1 MDWGQS
7 GSDPSLTPGT
17 EADAKAAVP
26 TLAPFWL
33 PGALPGSRV
42 PSREWQQR
50 GDSKRGRVWQ
60 DRGHTPTPAPNCS
73 THLAA
78 PPRTKSG
85 RWESPSEGGERE
97 HSHGNADGDGEWS
110 HSSSP
115 SGCPLPG
122 LGGFPAA
129 PGYKSPL
136 SERGT
141 GAAPARTRCPRATA
155 RPFRRDPEGSRR
167 DLHRHTLGTRYSTIP
182 CCRGMGKAGAMA
194 LSPCSATA
202 FPWDRTLGTGQVA
215 NRMGHK
221 ARCQRGVGLY
231 CETRRGQK

>member
-1 MDWGQS
+1 MQKPPSPPLHPS
-7 GSDPSLTPGT
+7 GFPVLSQAAACPAGNGSSVGT
-17 EADAKAAVP
+17 A
-26 TLAPFWL
+26 
-33 PGALPGSRV
+33 S
-42 PSREWQQR
+42 
-50 GDSKRGRVWQ
+50 GDECGRVGDTLPRQ
-60 DRGHTPTPAPNCS
+60 PQT
-73 THLAA
+73 AA
-78 PPRTKSG
+78 LTWLQPPRTKSG

-97 HSHGNADGDGEWS
+97 HSHGNVDGDREWS

-122 LGGFPAA
+122 LRGFPAA

-141 GAAPARTRCPRATA
+141 GAAPARTRCLRATA
-155 RPFRRDPEGSRR
+155 RPFRRDPEGPSR
-167 DLHRHTLGTRYSTIP
+167 DLHRHTLGTWYSTIP

-221 ARCQRGVGLY
+221 ARCQRGVGSY